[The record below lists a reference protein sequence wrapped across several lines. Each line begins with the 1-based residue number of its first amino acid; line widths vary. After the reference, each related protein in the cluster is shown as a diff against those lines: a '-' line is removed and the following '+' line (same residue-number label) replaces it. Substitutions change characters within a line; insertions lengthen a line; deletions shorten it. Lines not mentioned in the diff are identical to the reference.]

1 MKRER
6 KTIPYNFS
14 SDFTSPKSAHLIGS
28 KSAGHKIGRSI
39 QLTTARALDAQLQQY
54 RSM

>member
-6 KTIPYNFS
+6 KTIQYQFS
-14 SDFTSPKSAHLIGS
+14 SDFTSPKAAHLMGNT
-28 KSAGHKIGRSI
+28 AGKKVDRSI
-39 QLTTARALDAQLQQY
+39 QLTTARSLDAQLQQY

>member
-6 KTIPYNFS
+6 KTIKYQFS
-14 SDFTSPKSAHLIGS
+14 TDFTSPKSAHRMGTQ
-28 KSAGHKIGRSI
+28 AGQKVDRSI

>member
-6 KTIPYNFS
+6 KVINYQFS
-14 SDFTSPKSAHLIGS
+14 TDFTSPKSAHLMGGT
-28 KSAGHKIGRSI
+28 AGKKVDRSI
-39 QLTTARALDAQLQQY
+39 QLTTARALDSQLQQY